1 MNMQFTLCT
10 LIGYLFGN
18 INAAYIIS
26 KLRGFDIRE
35 RGSGN
40 AGASNVIITIGKK
53 AGLITAIVDITKAAV
68 ASVVAASLFP
78 RLRYAH
84 VLGGSACIIGHIFPL
99 LMKFHGG
106 KGLACLGGMILSYNP
121 EIFLLLLAIEI
132 FLGFGIDYICVVPIS
147 GSIIFTSIYAFLTGD
162 PAGTMILASV
172 SLVILY
178 KHIENLH
185 RIQLGTEAHI
195 SFLWN
200 KDQEIERIK
209 HNTN

>member
-1 MNMQFTLCT
+1 MQVVLCS

-26 KLRGFDIRE
+26 KLKGFDIRD

-53 AGLITAIVDITKAAV
+53 AGLITAIFDISKAAV
-68 ASVVAASLFP
+68 ASSVAVYLFP

-84 VLGGSACIIGHIFPL
+84 ILGGSACIIGHIFPF

-106 KGLACLGGMILSYNP
+106 KGLACLAGMILSYNP
-121 EIFLLLLAIEI
+121 QLFLLLLTIEI
-132 FLGFGIDYICVVPIS
+132 FLGFGLDYICVVPIT
-147 GSIIFTSIYAFLTGD
+147 GSILFTGIYAFVTGD
-162 PAGTMILASV
+162 AAGTMILAAV
-172 SLVILY
+172 SMIILY

-195 SFLWN
+195 SFLWR

>member
-1 MNMQFTLCT
+1 MQVILCS

-26 KLRGFDIRE
+26 KLQGFDIRD

-53 AGLITAIVDITKAAV
+53 AGLITAIFDITKAAV
-68 ASVVAASLFP
+68 ASTVAVALFP

-84 VLGGSACIIGHIFPL
+84 ILGGSACIIGHIFPI
-99 LMKFHGG
+99 LMRFHGG

-132 FLGFGIDYICVVPIS
+132 FLGFGLDYICVVPIT
-147 GSIIFTSIYAFLTGD
+147 GSIIFTGIYAFLTGD
-162 PAGTMILASV
+162 AVGTMILASV
-172 SLVILY
+172 SLIILY
-178 KHIENLH
+178 KHIENLR
-185 RIQLGTEAHI
+185 RILIGTEAHI
-195 SFLWN
+195 SFLWK

>member
-1 MNMQFTLCT
+1 MQVVLCS

-26 KLRGFDIRE
+26 KLKGFDIRD

-53 AGLITAIVDITKAAV
+53 AGLITAIFDITKA
-68 ASVVAASLFP
+68 VVAASTAAYLFP
-78 RLRYAH
+78 HLKYARI
-84 VLGGSACIIGHIFPL
+84 LGGSACIIGHIFPF

-106 KGLACLGGMILSYNP
+106 KGLACLAGMIISYNP
-121 EIFLLLLAIEI
+121 HIFLLLLAIEI
-132 FLGFGIDYICVVPIS
+132 FLGFGLDYICVVPIT
-147 GSIIFTSIYAFLTGD
+147 GSIMFTGIYAFITGD
-162 PAGTMILASV
+162 AAGTVILASV

-195 SFLWN
+195 SFLWK

>member
-1 MNMQFTLCT
+1 MQVVLCS

-26 KLRGFDIRE
+26 KLKGFDIRD

-53 AGLITAIVDITKAAV
+53 AGLITAIFDITKA
-68 ASVVAASLFP
+68 VVAASTAAYLFP
-78 RLRYAH
+78 HLKYARI
-84 VLGGSACIIGHIFPL
+84 LGGSACIIGHIFPF

-106 KGLACLGGMILSYNP
+106 KGLACLAGMIISYNP
-121 EIFLLLLAIEI
+121 HIFLLLLTIEI
-132 FLGFGIDYICVVPIS
+132 FLGFGLDYICVVPIT
-147 GSIIFTSIYAFLTGD
+147 GSIMFTGIYAFITGD
-162 PAGTMILASV
+162 ATGTVILASV

-195 SFLWN
+195 SFLWK

>member
-1 MNMQFTLCT
+1 MQVILCS

-26 KLRGFDIRE
+26 KLQGFDIRD

-53 AGLITAIVDITKAAV
+53 AGLITAIFDITKAAV
-68 ASVVAASLFP
+68 ASTVAIALFP

-84 VLGGSACIIGHIFPL
+84 ILGGSACIIGHIFPI

-121 EIFLLLLAIEI
+121 EIFLLLLVIEI
-132 FLGFGIDYICVVPIS
+132 FLGFGLDYICVVPIT
-147 GSIIFTSIYAFLTGD
+147 GSIIFTGIYAFLTGD
-162 PAGTMILASV
+162 AVGTMILASV
-172 SLVILY
+172 SLIILY
-178 KHIENLH
+178 KHIENLR
-185 RIQLGTEAHI
+185 RILIGTEAHI
-195 SFLWN
+195 SFLWK

>member
-1 MNMQFTLCT
+1 MQVILCS

-18 INAAYIIS
+18 INAAYMIS
-26 KLRGFDIRE
+26 KLQGFDIRD

-53 AGLITAIVDITKAAV
+53 AGLITAIFDITKAAV
-68 ASVVAASLFP
+68 ASTVAVALFP

-84 VLGGSACIIGHIFPL
+84 ILGGSACIIGHIFPI

-132 FLGFGIDYICVVPIS
+132 FLGFGLDYICVVPIT
-147 GSIIFTSIYAFLTGD
+147 GSIIFTGIYAFLTGD
-162 PAGTMILASV
+162 AVGTMILASV
-172 SLVILY
+172 SLIILY
-178 KHIENLH
+178 KHIENLR
-185 RIQLGTEAHI
+185 RILIGTEAHI
-195 SFLWN
+195 SFLWK

>member
-1 MNMQFTLCT
+1 MQVILCS

-26 KLRGFDIRE
+26 KIQGFDIRD

-53 AGLITAIVDITKAAV
+53 AGLITAIFDITKAAV
-68 ASVVAASLFP
+68 ASTVAVTLFP

-84 VLGGSACIIGHIFPL
+84 ILGGSACIIGHIFPI
-99 LMKFHGG
+99 LMRFHGG

-132 FLGFGIDYICVVPIS
+132 FLGFGLDYICVVPIT
-147 GSIIFTSIYAFLTGD
+147 GSIIFTGIYAFITGD
-162 PAGTMILASV
+162 AAGTMILASV
-172 SLVILY
+172 SLIILY
-178 KHIENLH
+178 KHIENLR
-185 RIQLGTEAHI
+185 RILIGTEAHI
-195 SFLWN
+195 SFLWK

>member
-1 MNMQFTLCT
+1 MQVILCS

-26 KLRGFDIRE
+26 KLQGFDIRD

-53 AGLITAIVDITKAAV
+53 AGLITAIFDITKAAV
-68 ASVVAASLFP
+68 ASTVAVALFP

-84 VLGGSACIIGHIFPL
+84 ILGGSACIIGHIFPI

-121 EIFLLLLAIEI
+121 EIFLLLLVIEI
-132 FLGFGIDYICVVPIS
+132 FLGFGLDYICVVPIT
-147 GSIIFTSIYAFLTGD
+147 GSIIFTGIYAFLTGD
-162 PAGTMILASV
+162 AVGTMILASV
-172 SLVILY
+172 SLIILY
-178 KHIENLH
+178 KHIENLR
-185 RIQLGTEAHI
+185 RILIGTEAHI
-195 SFLWN
+195 SFLWK

>member
-1 MNMQFTLCT
+1 MQVILCS

-26 KLRGFDIRE
+26 KLRGFDIRD

-53 AGLITAIVDITKAAV
+53 AGLITAIFDITKAAV
-68 ASVVAASLFP
+68 ASTVAVALFP

-84 VLGGSACIIGHIFPL
+84 ILGGSACIIGHIFPI

-132 FLGFGIDYICVVPIS
+132 FLGFGLDYICVVPIT
-147 GSIIFTSIYAFLTGD
+147 GSIIFTGIYAFLTGD
-162 PAGTMILASV
+162 AVGTMILASV
-172 SLVILY
+172 SLIILY
-178 KHIENLH
+178 KHIENLR
-185 RIQLGTEAHI
+185 RILIGTEAHI
-195 SFLWN
+195 SFLWK

>member
-1 MNMQFTLCT
+1 MQFTLCA

-147 GSIIFTSIYAFLTGD
+147 GSIIFTAIYAFLTGD
-162 PAGTMILASV
+162 PAGTIILASV

>member
-1 MNMQFTLCT
+1 MQVILCS

-26 KLRGFDIRE
+26 KLQGFDIRD

-53 AGLITAIVDITKAAV
+53 AGLITAIFDITKAAV
-68 ASVVAASLFP
+68 ASTVAVALFP

-84 VLGGSACIIGHIFPL
+84 ILGGSACIIGHIFPI

-132 FLGFGIDYICVVPIS
+132 FLGFGLDYICVVPIT
-147 GSIIFTSIYAFLTGD
+147 GSIIFTGIYAFLTGD
-162 PAGTMILASV
+162 AVGTMILASV
-172 SLVILY
+172 SLIILY
-178 KHIENLH
+178 KHIENLR
-185 RIQLGTEAHI
+185 RILIGTEAHI
-195 SFLWN
+195 SFLWK

>member
-1 MNMQFTLCT
+1 MQVVLCS

-26 KLRGFDIRE
+26 KLRGFDIRD

-53 AGLITAIVDITKAAV
+53 AGLITAVFDITKAAV
-68 ASVVAASLFP
+68 ASSVAAYLFP
-78 RLRYAH
+78 RIRFAH
-84 VLGGSACIIGHIFPL
+84 ILGGSSCIIGHIFPVF
-99 LMKFHGG
+99 MKFHGG
-106 KGLACLGGMILSYNP
+106 KGLACLAGMILSYDP
-121 EIFLLLLAIEI
+121 HIFLLLLMIEMI
-132 FLGFGIDYICVVPIS
+132 LGFGIDYICVVPTT
-147 GSIIFTSIYAFLTGD
+147 GSMLFTGIYAFMTGD
-162 PAGTMILASV
+162 AAGTTILAAV
-172 SLVILY
+172 SMIILY

-195 SFLWN
+195 SFLWK

-209 HNTN
+209 HNAN

>member
-1 MNMQFTLCT
+1 MQIILCS

-26 KLRGFDIRE
+26 KLKGFDIRD

-53 AGLITAIVDITKAAV
+53 AGLITALFDITKAAV
-68 ASVVAASLFP
+68 ASAVAAYLFP
-78 RLRYAH
+78 NLRYAQI
-84 VLGGSACIIGHIFPL
+84 LGGSACIIGHIFPF

-106 KGLACLGGMILSYNP
+106 KGLACLAGMILSYNP
-121 EIFLLLLAIEI
+121 QLFLLLLAIEI
-132 FLGFGIDYICVVPIS
+132 FLGFGLDYICVVPIT
-147 GSIIFTSIYAFLTGD
+147 GSLLFTGIYAFITGD
-162 PAGTMILASV
+162 AAGTVILASV

-195 SFLWN
+195 SFLWR

>member
-1 MNMQFTLCT
+1 MQVVLCS

-26 KLRGFDIRE
+26 KLKGFDIRD

-53 AGLITAIVDITKAAV
+53 AGLITAVFDITKAAV
-68 ASVVAASLFP
+68 ASSVAAYLFP
-78 RLRYAH
+78 RMRFAH
-84 VLGGSACIIGHIFPL
+84 ILGGSSCIIGHIFPVF
-99 LMKFHGG
+99 MKFHGG
-106 KGLACLGGMILSYNP
+106 KGLACLAGMIISYNP
-121 EIFLLLLAIEI
+121 HIFLLLLMIEMI
-132 FLGFGIDYICVVPIS
+132 LGFGIDYICVVPTT
-147 GSIIFTSIYAFLTGD
+147 GSMLFTGIYAFMTGD
-162 PAGTMILASV
+162 AAGTMILAAV
-172 SLVILY
+172 SMIILY

-195 SFLWN
+195 SFLWK

-209 HNTN
+209 HNAN

>member
-1 MNMQFTLCT
+1 MQIVLCS

-26 KLRGFDIRE
+26 KFRGFDIRD

-53 AGLITAIVDITKAAV
+53 AGLITAVFDITKAAV
-68 ASVVAASLFP
+68 AAVTAAYLFP
-78 RLRYAH
+78 GLRYSRI
-84 VLGGSACIIGHIFPL
+84 LGGSACIIGHIFPF
-99 LMKFHGG
+99 LMRFHGG
-106 KGLACLGGMILSYNP
+106 KGLACLAGMILSYNP
-121 EIFLLLLAIEI
+121 HIFLLLLAIEI
-132 FLGFGIDYICVVPIS
+132 FLGFGLDYICVVPIT
-147 GSIIFTSIYAFLTGD
+147 GSLLFTGIYAFITGD
-162 PAGTMILASV
+162 AAGTVILASV
-172 SLVILY
+172 SLIILY

-195 SFLWN
+195 SFLWK

>member
-1 MNMQFTLCT
+1 MQVILCF

-26 KLRGFDIRE
+26 KLQGFDIRD

-53 AGLITAIVDITKAAV
+53 AGLITAILDITKAAV
-68 ASVVAASLFP
+68 ASTVVVALFP

-84 VLGGSACIIGHIFPL
+84 ILGGSACIIGHIFPI

-132 FLGFGIDYICVVPIS
+132 FLGFGLDYICVVPIT
-147 GSIIFTSIYAFLTGD
+147 GSIIFTGIYAFLTGD
-162 PAGTMILASV
+162 AAGTMILASV
-172 SLVILY
+172 SLIILY

-185 RIQLGTEAHI
+185 RILIGTEAHI
-195 SFLWN
+195 SFLWK

>member
-1 MNMQFTLCT
+1 MHVILCS

-26 KLRGFDIRE
+26 KLQGFDIRD

-53 AGLITAIVDITKAAV
+53 AGLITAIFDITKAAV
-68 ASVVAASLFP
+68 ASTVAVALFP

-84 VLGGSACIIGHIFPL
+84 ILGGSACIIGHIFPI

-132 FLGFGIDYICVVPIS
+132 FLGFGLDYICVVPIT
-147 GSIIFTSIYAFLTGD
+147 GSIIFTGIYAFLTGD
-162 PAGTMILASV
+162 AVGTMILASV
-172 SLVILY
+172 SLIILY
-178 KHIENLH
+178 KHIENLR
-185 RIQLGTEAHI
+185 RILIGTEAHI
-195 SFLWN
+195 SFLWK

>member
-1 MNMQFTLCT
+1 MQIVLCS

-26 KLRGFDIRE
+26 KLKGFDIRD

-53 AGLITAIVDITKAAV
+53 AGLITAVFDITKAAV
-68 ASVVAASLFP
+68 ASTTAAYLFP
-78 RLRYAH
+78 SLRYAH
-84 VLGGSACIIGHIFPL
+84 ILGGSACIIGHIFPF

-106 KGLACLGGMILSYNP
+106 KGLACLAGMILSYNP
-121 EIFLLLLAIEI
+121 HLFLLLLTIEI
-132 FLGFGIDYICVVPIS
+132 FLGFGLDYICVVPIT
-147 GSIIFTSIYAFLTGD
+147 GSLLFTAIYAFVTGD
-162 PAGTMILASV
+162 AAGTVILATV

-185 RIQLGTEAHI
+185 RIQHGTEAHI
-195 SFLWN
+195 SFLWK

>member
-1 MNMQFTLCT
+1 MQVILCS

-26 KLRGFDIRE
+26 RLKGFDIRD

-53 AGLITAIVDITKAAV
+53 AGLITAIFDITKAAV
-68 ASVVAASLFP
+68 ASSAAAHLFP
-78 RLRYAH
+78 NLRYAQI
-84 VLGGSACIIGHIFPL
+84 LGGSSCIIGHIFPF

-106 KGLACLGGMILSYNP
+106 KGLACLAGMILSYNP
-121 EIFLLLLAIEI
+121 HLFFLLLAIEI
-132 FLGFGIDYICVVPIS
+132 FLGFGLDYICVVPTT
-147 GSIIFTSIYAFLTGD
+147 GSILFTGIYAFVTGD
-162 PAGTMILASV
+162 PAGTMILAAV
-172 SLVILY
+172 SMVILY

-195 SFLWN
+195 SFLWK

>member
-1 MNMQFTLCT
+1 MQVVLCS

-26 KLRGFDIRE
+26 KLKGFDIRD

-53 AGLITAIVDITKAAV
+53 AGLITAIFDITKAAV
-68 ASVVAASLFP
+68 AASTAAYLFP
-78 RLRYAH
+78 HLKYARI
-84 VLGGSACIIGHIFPL
+84 LGGSACIIGHIFPF

-106 KGLACLGGMILSYNP
+106 KGLACLAGMIISYNP
-121 EIFLLLLAIEI
+121 HIFLLLLAIEI
-132 FLGFGIDYICVVPIS
+132 FLGFGLDYICVVPIT
-147 GSIIFTSIYAFLTGD
+147 GSIMFTGIYAFITGD
-162 PAGTMILASV
+162 AAGTVILASV
-172 SLVILY
+172 SLVILF

-195 SFLWN
+195 SFLWK

>member
-1 MNMQFTLCT
+1 MQVIMCT
-10 LIGYLFGN
+10 LMGYLFGN

-26 KLRGFDIRE
+26 RLRGFDIRD

-53 AGLITAIVDITKAAV
+53 AGFITAVFDITKAAV
-68 ASVVAASLFP
+68 ASIVAASLFP
-78 RLRYAH
+78 RLRYAQI
-84 VLGGSACIIGHIFPL
+84 LGGSACIIGHIFPI

-121 EIFLLLLAIEI
+121 EIFLLLLAVEI
-132 FLGFGIDYICVVPIS
+132 FLGFGLDYICVVPIT
-147 GSIIFTSIYAFLTGD
+147 GSIIFTAIYAFLTGD
-162 PAGTMILASV
+162 AAGTMILAAV

-185 RIQLGTEAHI
+185 RIQLGTEAHL
-195 SFLWN
+195 SFLWK

>member
-1 MNMQFTLCT
+1 MHVILCS

-26 KLRGFDIRE
+26 KLQGFDIRD

-53 AGLITAIVDITKAAV
+53 AGLITAIFDITKAAV
-68 ASVVAASLFP
+68 ASTVAVALFP

-84 VLGGSACIIGHIFPL
+84 ILGGSACIIGHIFPI
-99 LMKFHGG
+99 LMRFHGG

-132 FLGFGIDYICVVPIS
+132 FLGFGLDYICVVPIT
-147 GSIIFTSIYAFLTGD
+147 GSIIFTGIYAFLTGD
-162 PAGTMILASV
+162 AVGTMILASV
-172 SLVILY
+172 SLIILY
-178 KHIENLH
+178 KHIENLR
-185 RIQLGTEAHI
+185 RILIGTEAHI
-195 SFLWN
+195 SFLWK